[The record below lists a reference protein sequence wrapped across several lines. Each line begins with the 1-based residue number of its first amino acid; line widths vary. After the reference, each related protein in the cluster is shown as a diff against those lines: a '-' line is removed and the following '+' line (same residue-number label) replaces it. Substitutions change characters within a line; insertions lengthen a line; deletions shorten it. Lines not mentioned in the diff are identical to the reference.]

1 MTPSGKMRAAQIRR
15 HFAALTQLPE
25 HDLDLARAAL
35 LIGAE
40 EQAERKFDVEESLAL
55 LDEMGARLTALL
67 MARGESDPVEIFN
80 RYFFDELGF
89 AGDTESYYDPRNSV
103 LQEVLARRVGIP
115 ITLSVIYMEIGRRA
129 NLQVEGVGLPGH
141 FIVRVKANA
150 QDRGSLIDP
159 FGQSILDVDDCQAKL
174 DGLYGGQLAL
184 TDEHLRAVTTR
195 EILIR
200 MLTNL
205 KAIYQRQ
212 NMHRQALA
220 AVERILL
227 LAPGKVAERRDRG
240 LLLAQLNRPSEAI
253 DELRRFL
260 RSNSAA
266 SDSSN
271 VREQLRALHLKAAS
285 LN

>member
-1 MTPSGKMRAAQIRR
+1 MRAAQMRR
-15 HFAALTQLPE
+15 QFAALTELSE
-25 HDLDLARAAL
+25 RDLDLVRAAL

-40 EQAERKFDVEESLAL
+40 EQAEHKFDVEESLAL
-55 LDEMGARLTALL
+55 LGEMGARLAGLL
-67 MARGESDPVEIFN
+67 MVRGESDPVEIFN

-89 AGDTESYYDPRNSV
+89 AGDVETYYDPRNSV
-103 LQEVLARRVGIP
+103 LQQVLARRVGIP

-129 NLQVEGVGLPGH
+129 GLQVEGVGLPGH
-141 FIVRVKANA
+141 FIVRVKADS
-150 QDRGSLIDP
+150 QDRGTLVDP
-159 FGQSILDVDDCQAKL
+159 FGQSVLDVDDCQAKL

-205 KAIYQRQ
+205 KSIYQRH
-212 NMHRQALA
+212 NMHREALA

-227 LAPGKVAERRDRG
+227 LAPSNIAERRDRG

-253 DELRRFL
+253 NELRRFL
-260 RSNSAA
+260 RSNSNA
-266 SDSSN
+266 SDASD